1 MKIMRALGLFKIY
14 LYLLFLGSIVSL
26 ELLILLL
33 GILLN
38 NRSCFLSFSVGYR
51 DLSPL
56 YLPILSNVRSNS

>member
-1 MKIMRALGLFKIY
+1 MKIMRALG
-14 LYLLFLGSIVSL
+14 L

-56 YLPILSNVRSNS
+56 YLAILSIVRSDG